1 MSITKYNKA
10 KVINPTRFL
19 TPWFRAAFASVFQ
32 PAKGMN
38 EGDKQKYELTM
49 LFDPQHVDVT
59 AMKQAVYNCAKEKW
73 GSKIKPSPTFD
84 LPPGFRSPF
93 RDGDEKPDY
102 TGYENM
108 IFAAARANLN
118 HKPQVVDEN
127 RVEIGPMDQPGFYS
141 GCYAR
146 ATISMWAYDTS
157 GNKGV
162 SLNLNNVQ
170 KLAEGEAFGGG
181 KVDAVDEFDAAD
193 DFSSPAIPQSSNT
206 PEDFP
211 F

>member
-19 TPWFRAAFASVFQ
+19 TPWFRAAFVSVFT

-49 LFDPQHVDVT
+49 LFDPQHVDIT

-73 GSKIKPSPTFD
+73 GTKIKPSPTFD

-93 RDGDEKPDY
+93 RDGNEKPDY

-118 HKPQVVDEN
+118 HKPQIVDEN

-170 KLAEGEAFGGG
+170 KLADGEAFGGG
-181 KVDAVDEFDAAD
+181 KVDAMDEFDSAD
-193 DFSSPAIPQSSNT
+193 DFTGPAIPPGST
-206 PEDFP
+206 TEGGFP